1 MPLNPLQ
8 DLTEKF
14 SISYF
19 SEVCY
24 LLINS
29 HLQPRRPDTLELE
42 ITRQQQNRRQA
53 SSPKNQQLKPPQQQE
68 QQQEQKIQQQQQ
80 FLLTK
85 PTSQQRQWI
94 QLQLRPKM
102 VKVERIFILKC

>member
-42 ITRQQQNRRQA
+42 ITRQP

-85 PTSQQRQWI
+85 PTLQQRQWI

-102 VKVERIFILKC
+102 VKVERIVILKCRKFTF

>member
-42 ITRQQQNRRQA
+42 ITRQQQN
-53 SSPKNQQLKPPQQQE
+53 PKNQQLKPPQQQE

-102 VKVERIFILKC
+102 VKVERIFILICRKFTF